1 MVSSGDQSMLMG
13 SGTIDLAKEEYLEI
27 QQFEDKNKVFNFR
40 EEDLLDGEIEENDR
54 NLRLD

>member
-27 QQFEDKNKVFNFR
+27 QQFEDENKVFNFR